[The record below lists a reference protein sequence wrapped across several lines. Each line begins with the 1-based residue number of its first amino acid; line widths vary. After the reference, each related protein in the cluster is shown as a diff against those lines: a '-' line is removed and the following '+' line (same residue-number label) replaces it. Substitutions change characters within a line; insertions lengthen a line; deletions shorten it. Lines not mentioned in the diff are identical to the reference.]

1 MKIDNNIRDEK
12 LQYDVNGQAENMSA
26 LSSDKIKMTGEEII
40 NKYILLVKK
49 FLPF

>member
-1 MKIDNNIRDEK
+1 MKIDNYIRDEK

-26 LSSDKIKMTGEEII
+26 LSSDKIKMTGEVII